1 VLSRAALIALAVLAL
16 LAPAAGATAR
26 AHDGAYV
33 VAQQQVAP
41 RQVDLTI
48 ESPAL
53 GGATKVRLLTPDGWD
68 DRGEGTHW
76 PVLYLLHGCCDSYV
90 SWTRSTDVA
99 DIQALH
105 QVLVVMP
112 EAGAAGWYTD
122 FWNHGA
128 GGPPRWETFHL
139 EELPEILAGGYGA
152 GSLRA
157 IAGLSMGGFGALSYA
172 ARHPGMFRA
181 AASFSGVIHPLADAS
196 LWLGFFGIGG
206 QDRYAVFGDPIAQRD
221 IWEAHDPYSLAR
233 MLTPTRLF
241 IASGDGTAG
250 GPFDPPDHT
259 DNLEATIFREN
270 VAVAD
275 RLAELHIP
283 ATLDFYGPGSHSW
296 PYWQRELHRALP
308 LLLDAID
315 PGDSPEHVGSSV
327 MG

>member
-1 VLSRAALIALAVLAL
+1 MGGNRVWRWISWAAVAAVLAL
-16 LAPAAGATAR
+16 ALLGPPAARAATPAAPVR
-26 AHDGAYV
+26 ANDGAYV
-33 VAQQQVAP
+33 ADQQQVAP

-53 GGATKVRLLTPDGWD
+53 GGEAKVRLLTPDGWD
-68 DRGEGTHW
+68 ERGPGTRW

-99 DIQALH
+99 DIPQLH
-105 QVLVVMP
+105 HVLVVMP

-122 FWNHGA
+122 FWNHGE

-139 EELPEILAGGYGA
+139 DEVREILARGYGA
-152 GSLRA
+152 GSRRA

-196 LWLGFFGIGG
+196 LWLGFFAIGG
-206 QDRYAVFGDPIAQRD
+206 QDPYALFGDPVAQRD

-233 MLTPTRLF
+233 LLTPTRLF

-250 GPFDPPDHT
+250 GPFDPPGHT
-259 DNLEATIFREN
+259 DSLEATIYKEN

-283 ATLDFYGPGSHSW
+283 ATIDFYGPGSHSW

-308 LLLDAID
+308 LLLGAIT
-315 PGDSPEHVGSSV
+315 
-327 MG
+327 